1 MVRKFKVES
10 SKFLIRSYHNKIN
23 NFVFVIF
30 ILNKETIIQKTLN
43 ALKILPQEKAEEISD
58 FADFLL
64 KKHEEQIL
72 QNGIEILQS
81 ESEAFTFLNE
91 EEELYLASDV
101 KEKD

>member
-1 MVRKFKVES
+1 M
-10 SKFLIRSYHNKIN
+10 
-23 NFVFVIF
+23 
-30 ILNKETIIQKTLN
+30 NKETIIQKTLN